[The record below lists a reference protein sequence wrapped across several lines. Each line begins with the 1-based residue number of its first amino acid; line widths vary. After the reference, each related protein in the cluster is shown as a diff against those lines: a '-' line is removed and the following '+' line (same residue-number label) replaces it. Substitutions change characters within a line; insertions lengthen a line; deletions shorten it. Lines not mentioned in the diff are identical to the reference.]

1 MFAFERTEGSELIR
15 KVHQRPGE
23 LPSYDATAPG
33 WATGQSFAIIA
44 FIQHPDQNGQVL
56 LLAGENGEGTE
67 AAGRLVVDL
76 PRLASTL
83 KRCGI
88 SSSGPPKNFEIL
100 LHFNTMAGSPYN
112 VNT

>member
-1 MFAFERTEGSELIR
+1 MYTR
-15 KVHQRPGE
+15 
-23 LPSYDATAPG
+23 APESFHHMLRQLLG

-83 KRCGI
+83 KRCGV
-88 SSSGPPKNFEIL
+88 SSSGPPQHFEIL
-100 LHFNTMAGSPYN
+100 LHLNTMDNYLRIKDSHSEKEVFYAYGS
-112 VNT
+112 